1 MLKKTLLIIILFIM
15 ISPNYKLNC
24 QEYNSTNNTEASN
37 NTEPSNAE
45 TSTDVSENIFG
56 KAEEYQ
62 KPNAACKLLLRLK
75 ILSTRVMIKLLME
88 SLDIYDTVHDTIYK
102 LIYKNK
108 SEDTELI

>member
-24 QEYNSTNNTEASN
+24 QESNSTNNTEASN
-37 NTEPSNAE
+37 DTEP
-45 TSTDVSENIFG
+45 STDVSENIFG

-88 SLDIYDTVHDTIYK
+88 SLDIYDKMHDRIYR

-108 SEDTELI
+108 LEDTELI

>member
-24 QEYNSTNNTEASN
+24 QEYNSTNNTETSN
-37 NTEPSNAE
+37 TE

-88 SLDIYDTVHDTIYK
+88 SLDIYDKMHDKIYR
-102 LIYKNK
+102 LILM
-108 SEDTELI
+108 SETS

>member
-15 ISPNYKLNC
+15 ISPNYKLKC
-24 QEYNSTNNTEASN
+24 QESNSTNNTETSN
-37 NTEPSNAE
+37 TE

-88 SLDIYDTVHDTIYK
+88 SLDIYDKMHDKIYR

-108 SEDTELI
+108 LEDTELI

>member
-24 QEYNSTNNTEASN
+24 QEYNSTNNTETSN
-37 NTEPSNAE
+37 TE

-62 KPNAACKLLLRLK
+62 KPNIACKLLLRLK
-75 ILSTRVMIKLLME
+75 ILSTRVIIKLLME
-88 SLDIYDTVHDTIYK
+88 SLTIYDTVHDTIYK

>member
-37 NTEPSNAE
+37 TE
-45 TSTDVSENIFG
+45 TSTDVSEDIFG
-56 KAEEYQ
+56 KAAEYQ

-75 ILSTRVMIKLLME
+75 ILSTRVMIKILME
-88 SLDIYDTVHDTIYK
+88 SLDIYDKMHDKIYR

-108 SEDTELI
+108 LEDTELI

>member
-24 QEYNSTNNTEASN
+24 QEYNSTNNT
-37 NTEPSNAE
+37 E

-88 SLDIYDTVHDTIYK
+88 SLDIYDKMHDKIYR
-102 LIYKNK
+102 LIYKDK
-108 SEDTELI
+108 LEDTELL

>member
-24 QEYNSTNNTEASN
+24 QESNSTNNTEASN
-37 NTEPSNAE
+37 TE

-75 ILSTRVMIKLLME
+75 ILSTRVIIKLLME
-88 SLDIYDTVHDTIYK
+88 SLDIYDKMHDKIYR
-102 LIYKNK
+102 LIYKDK
-108 SEDTELI
+108 LEDTELL

>member
-24 QEYNSTNNTEASN
+24 QEYNSTNNTETSN
-37 NTEPSNAE
+37 TE

-88 SLDIYDTVHDTIYK
+88 SLDIYDKMHDKIYR